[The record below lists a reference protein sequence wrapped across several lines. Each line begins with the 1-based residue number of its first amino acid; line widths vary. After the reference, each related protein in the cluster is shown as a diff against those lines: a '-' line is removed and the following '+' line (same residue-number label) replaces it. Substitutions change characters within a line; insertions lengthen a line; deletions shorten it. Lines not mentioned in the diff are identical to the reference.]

1 MAMARGLAHQLR
13 YSQQVSVV
21 NKISAMSDLDGMYNS
36 PEGYTAAFDLA
47 DGDPYRNFV
56 VP

>member
-1 MAMARGLAHQLR
+1 M
-13 YSQQVSVV
+13 V